1 MTLENDPVFKYKIK
15 KQQDLFNYIKNRIDK
30 ISNYSLLLGAGA
42 SVTSGIKTGEDL
54 VNSWRQD
61 IFNQISD
68 GDTDYSTEIA
78 RAKIK
83 ETYGRDYDE
92 TREYSSLF
100 KLKYDLPAQRRNFV
114 EKEIKNT
121 TLSIGYRYLANL
133 VEANYFN
140 TIFTTNFDQLI
151 EQSLLEANLKIN
163 AIVCSHDASV
173 SSIPVVSN
181 RPKIIKLHGDFL
193 FDDIKATLSETARL
207 EKNMEDKFE
216 EFIKNFGLIVIGYSG
231 RDDSIMNILEKFVNK
246 EGYLDSGLYWCI
258 RNDDEVLKN
267 DRLRRLLSKDKVF
280 IVRISGFDE
289 FMAELNDSI
298 PTEEGYDKKP
308 YKIKKDKI
316 TYSAEINRAKELF
329 PRHTIIQRDCE
340 DLEKSDIFKAI
351 RNLTPLDKKQK
362 EENTYNSIKDPKIRE
377 ILAEI
382 TDCLSVSN
390 ENKAIDIISKYEKL
404 TDLWL
409 QEPPLF
415 NQIIRLKIQL
425 LKQQCR
431 YKEIFDALQLISDF
445 NKSISSDEVWP
456 IIQRIE
462 TFLKTNQFEQSLQ
475 LISTALATY
484 PNSYR
489 LYILSANCKEKLI
502 QDSPTIT
509 VESIIDDYKHAILLN
524 PSVKHNSAYL
534 ELADFVLSS
543 KSNFNCFGEEN
554 FKSILLA
561 PFKQQNIFDVDYVK
575 IFINKILFDIKQNNS
590 SEEQKINTLKEFY
603 KTGITKGG
611 YRYKS
616 ALFHNY
622 LKACRKLKDSNNFT
636 ECTQT
641 IPDYLKSSAWFI
653 IETAKFVL
661 ETEKSLDEAIKI
673 LEEGLKINTSNSIL
687 ELLCEYQLYSG
698 NFQFVEKNLNKFSSE
713 KRFDFETDLLI
724 HTKKF
729 DELYLVSKKK
739 FEESFHSISDYMKYS
754 YHLLICRKYAECLAL
769 LEQENSKSDILTINY
784 ELARQKSNR
793 ALRKEKIELIYKR
806 QNSTLKAA
814 AAMLLNNP
822 EEAKKI
828 LKEEIDDDY
837 LTKYV
842 IQNFPIFQD
851 LEL

>member
-1 MTLENDPVFKYKIK
+1 M
-15 KQQDLFNYIKNRIDK
+15 
-30 ISNYSLLLGAGA
+30 
-42 SVTSGIKTGEDL
+42 
-54 VNSWRQD
+54 
-61 IFNQISD
+61 
-68 GDTDYSTEIA
+68 
-78 RAKIK
+78 
-83 ETYGRDYDE
+83 
-92 TREYSSLF
+92 
-100 KLKYDLPAQRRNFV
+100 
-114 EKEIKNT
+114 
-121 TLSIGYRYLANL
+121 
-133 VEANYFN
+133 
-140 TIFTTNFDQLI
+140 
-151 EQSLLEANLKIN
+151 
-163 AIVCSHDASV
+163 
-173 SSIPVVSN
+173 
-181 RPKIIKLHGDFL
+181 
-193 FDDIKATLSETARL
+193 
-207 EKNMEDKFE
+207 
-216 EFIKNFGLIVIGYSG
+216 
-231 RDDSIMNILEKFVNK
+231 
-246 EGYLDSGLYWCI
+246 
-258 RNDDEVLKN
+258 
-267 DRLRRLLSKDKVF
+267 
-280 IVRISGFDE
+280 
-289 FMAELNDSI
+289 
-298 PTEEGYDKKP
+298 
-308 YKIKKDKI
+308 
-316 TYSAEINRAKELF
+316 
-329 PRHTIIQRDCE
+329 
-340 DLEKSDIFKAI
+340 
-351 RNLTPLDKKQK
+351 
-362 EENTYNSIKDPKIRE
+362 
-377 ILAEI
+377 
-382 TDCLSVSN
+382 
-390 ENKAIDIISKYEKL
+390 
-404 TDLWL
+404 
-409 QEPPLF
+409 
-415 NQIIRLKIQL
+415 
-425 LKQQCR
+425 
-431 YKEIFDALQLISDF
+431 
-445 NKSISSDEVWP
+445 
-456 IIQRIE
+456 
-462 TFLKTNQFEQSLQ
+462 
-475 LISTALATY
+475 
-484 PNSYR
+484 
-489 LYILSANCKEKLI
+489 
-502 QDSPTIT
+502 
-509 VESIIDDYKHAILLN
+509 
-524 PSVKHNSAYL
+524 
-534 ELADFVLSS
+534 LSS
-543 KSNFNCFGEEN
+543 KSNFGYFGEES
-554 FKSILLA
+554 FKSILLD
-561 PFKQQNIFDVDYVK
+561 PFEQQNIFDVDYVK

-754 YHLLICRKYAECLAL
+754 YHLLICGKYAECLAL